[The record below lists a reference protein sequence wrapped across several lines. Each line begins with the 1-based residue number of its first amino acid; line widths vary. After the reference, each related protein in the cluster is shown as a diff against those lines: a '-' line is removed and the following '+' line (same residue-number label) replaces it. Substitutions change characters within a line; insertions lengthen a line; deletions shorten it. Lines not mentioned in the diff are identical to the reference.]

1 MWVPVLALPK
11 FKGLVLPA
19 RGALFLRYVHFMWQ
33 MWHFQDILRSKT
45 SLCLTGGRISDAF
58 SSAWQGWHFLRV
70 LQRWQ
75 ALVKMT
81 GGFGGLFVWQAQYL
95 VNFDDALKR
104 LKVSFCGRRSAL

>member
-33 MWHFQDILRSKT
+33 M
-45 SLCLTGGRISDAF
+45 
-58 SSAWQGWHFLRV
+58 WHFLRV